1 MVCHHVRGAGLVL
14 AAVLLSTALSGLP
27 AQTAGSADPFSVWD
41 YAGVE
46 SGNPAAW
53 GLFPDAMAF
62 GVRGQA
68 RAGDVATYL
77 GNGFSG
83 DALAGAFDLVCGM
96 PGFLY
101 RYTDDGSTTSQEL
114 TSAIGVGQSLSM
126 GIRFRW
132 DALSDS
138 GWGRQD
144 IGLIVRPASFASISV
159 SMPDAFDVLQDSYDG
174 FDLGLSVRPL
184 AASAIKASMLTL
196 SADAH
201 YTTGAFTFSGVGARF
216 ILDDWLSVSGSYDFV
231 STTFGLGVSVALSG
245 VESSAGFLA
254 PSGSSLADGTI
265 TIAQSTRLGHVMR
278 PASRVFGSSVLV
290 IDEPGMFASNPPRF
304 PLDSRLDESP
314 LWVGQAIAALD
325 RAASDPSIK
334 AVALIEPPRFDSE
347 ARAQEFGRSLRRF
360 RDAGKAIYVYATAM
374 DRLSYIY
381 TASGAEL
388 VAMDPNGMLGIVD
401 VSSFSFYLKDLF
413 NKLGIDVYN
422 LRSHDAKSAYNMF
435 SESGMTDAERATK
448 TRIVE
453 GLAEQGY
460 AVLDGAHRERMSG
473 DAASALA
480 EGPYLDP
487 TKAIA
492 AGLVD
497 SLLYRDEFD
506 YQVDELTGGAPRI
519 DIQNYARERGLS
531 WGEPFVRR
539 VAVVYLNG
547 TIIDGDG
554 VAGVSIGESTA
565 ELLSSLVDDATVV
578 GVVLRIDSGGGSS
591 MTSDHIARQVRRLKD
606 AHKPVVVSMAGYAA
620 SGGYYIAANADR
632 ILAEAGTLTGSIG
645 VTGLDINVTRM
656 LAQLGIGAEGVSAS
670 ASAGYGNP
678 LVPRRDR
685 DADIK
690 RGAIEYVYGRFVDV
704 VAAGRNMDRAAVDAI
719 GQGQIWLGSEAVNN
733 GLVDAL
739 GGLDDAKAAI
749 KDMLGPGRSV
759 AFADYLPGT
768 VASGPFGAMFKA
780 AFSSSLGI
788 DSQPLMDAARFAA
801 EMTGMGSGPLYLA
814 PEYLYR
820 RR

>member
-1 MVCHHVRGAGLVL
+1 MIRHQSRLSILALGAILAL
-14 AAVLLSTALSGLP
+14 AAVPGLQ
-27 AQTAGSADPFSVWD
+27 AQTAGSSDPFSVWD

-53 GLFPDAMAF
+53 GFFPDAMAF

-68 RAGDVATYL
+68 RANDL
-77 GNGFSG
+77 L
-83 DALAGAFDLVCGM
+83 DGAFDLVCGM
-96 PGFLY
+96 PGFVY
-101 RYTDDGSTTSQEL
+101 RYADDGASTSQEL
-114 TSAIGVGQSLSM
+114 TGAVGVGQSLSI

-132 DALSDS
+132 DALSAS

-144 IGLIVRPASFASISV
+144 IGLLVRPASFASISV
-159 SMPDAFDVLQDSYDG
+159 SMPDAFDVLDDGYDG
-174 FDLGLSVRPL
+174 FDLGLSLRPL
-184 AASAIKASMLTL
+184 ASSAARASMLTL

-216 ILDDWLSVSGSYDFV
+216 ILDNWLSVSGSYDFA
-231 STTFGLGVSVALSG
+231 SSAFGLGVSVALSG
-245 VESSAGFLA
+245 VESSAGFITPYGA
-254 PSGSSLADGTI
+254 SLADGTVS
-265 TIAQSTRLGHVMR
+265 IAQATRLGHVMR
-278 PASRVFGSSVLV
+278 PASRIFGSSVLV
-290 IDEPGMFASNPPRF
+290 IDKPGTFAPNPPRF
-304 PLDSRLDESP
+304 PLDARLDESP
-314 LWVGQAIAALD
+314 LWVGLAIAAID

-334 AVALIEPPRFDSE
+334 ALAMMEPPRFDSE

-360 RDAGKAIYVYATAM
+360 GDSGKAIYVYATSM

-381 TASGAEL
+381 AASGAKL
-388 VAMDPNGMLGIVD
+388 VAMDPNGMLGMVD
-401 VSSFSFYLKDLF
+401 VSAFSLYFKDLF

-435 SESGMTDAERATK
+435 SESGMTAADRAAK

-453 GLAEQGY
+453 GLAAQGY
-460 AVLDGAHRERMSG
+460 AVLDGARRTAMPG
-473 DAASALA
+473 DAAAALA
-480 EGPYLDP
+480 AGPYLDP

-506 YQVDELTGGAPRI
+506 DRVDELTGGAPRI
-519 DIQNYARERGLS
+519 DIQDYARERDLS
-531 WGEPFVRR
+531 WGEPWVRR

-547 TIIDGDG
+547 SIIEGDG

-565 ELLSSLVDDATVV
+565 ELLSSLVDDATVA

-591 MTSDHIARQVRRLKD
+591 MTSDHIARQVKRLKD
-606 AHKPVVVSMAGYAA
+606 AHKPVVVSMASYAA
-620 SGGYYIAANADR
+620 SGGYYIAANANR

-645 VTGLDINVTRM
+645 VTGLDFSATR
-656 LAQLGIGAEGVSAS
+656 LLSKLGIGADGVSAS
-670 ASAGYGNP
+670 ESAAYGNP
-678 LVPRRDR
+678 LLPRRDR
-685 DADIK
+685 DADIE
-690 RGAIEYVYGRFVDV
+690 RGVIDYVYGRFVDV

-719 GQGQIWLGSEAVNN
+719 GQGQVWLGSEAVAN

-739 GGLDDAKAAI
+739 GGLDDAKTAVT
-749 KDMLGPGRSV
+749 DLLGPGRSV
-759 AFADYLPGT
+759 VFVDYLPGT
-768 VASGPFGAMFKA
+768 IGSGPFGALFRA

-788 DSQPLMDAARFAA
+788 DAQPLMDAAAFAA
-801 EMTGMGSGPLYLA
+801 DITAIGNGPLYLA

>member
-1 MVCHHVRGAGLVL
+1 MMCHHVRGAGLVL

-62 GVRGQA
+62 GIRGQA

-77 GNGFSG
+77 GNVYAP
-83 DALAGAFDLVCGM
+83 DALAGTLDLVCGM

-101 RYTDDGSTTSQEL
+101 RYAADGTTTSQEL
-114 TSAIGVGQSLSM
+114 TGAVGVGQSLSL

-159 SMPDAFDVLQDSYDG
+159 SMPDAFDVLQDGYDG
-174 FDLGLSVRPL
+174 FNLGLSLRPL
-184 AASAIKASMLTL
+184 AASAARASMLTL

-216 ILDDWLSVSGSYDFV
+216 ILDDWLSVSGSYDFF

-245 VESSAGFLA
+245 VESSTGFLA
-254 PSGSSLADGTI
+254 PSGTSLADGTI
-265 TIAQSTRLGHVMR
+265 SIAQSTRLGHVMR
-278 PASRVFGSSVLV
+278 PASRIFGSSVLV
-290 IDEPGMFASNPPRF
+290 IDKPGMYASNPPRF

-314 LWVGQAIAALD
+314 LWVGQAIAAID
-325 RAASDPSIK
+325 RAASDPSIR

-360 RDAGKAIYVYATAM
+360 KDAGKAIYVYATAM

-401 VSSFSFYLKDLF
+401 VSSFSFYFKDLF

-422 LRSHDAKSAYNMF
+422 LRSHDAKAAYNMF
-435 SESGMTDAERATK
+435 SESGMTNADRATK

-453 GLAEQGY
+453 GLAAQGY
-460 AVLDGAHRERMSG
+460 DALDANRERIAG
-473 DAASALA
+473 DAASVLA
-480 EGPYLDP
+480 AGPYLDP
-487 TKAIA
+487 TMAVA

-506 YQVDELTGGAPRI
+506 DRVDELTAGAPRI

-554 VAGVSIGESTA
+554 VAGVSIGESAA

-591 MTSDHIARQVRRLKD
+591 MTSDHIARQVKRLKD
-606 AHKPVVVSMAGYAA
+606 ARKPVVVSMAGYAA

-645 VTGLDINVTRM
+645 VTGLDFNVTRM
-656 LAQLGIGAEGVSAS
+656 LAQLGVGAGDVSAS
-670 ASAGYGNP
+670 PSGAYGNP
-678 LVPRRDR
+678 FMQRRDR
-685 DADIK
+685 DADMK

-749 KDMLGPGRSV
+749 KDMLGPGRLV
-759 AFADYLPGT
+759 MFVDYLPGT
-768 VASGPFGAMFKA
+768 IGSGPFGALFKA